1 MGPEREF
8 KPDVD
13 SSLEGQLYAK
23 LTAAEAE
30 NAQLKREIAQL
41 HKVVEE
47 QTQVI
52 REQVIQEQT
61 AVLRL
66 SRP

>member
-8 KPDVD
+8 KPGVD

-30 NAQLKREIAQL
+30 NAQLNREIAQL
-41 HKVVEE
+41 QKVVEE

-52 REQVIQEQT
+52 REQT

-66 SRP
+66 LRP

>member
-8 KPDVD
+8 KPSVD